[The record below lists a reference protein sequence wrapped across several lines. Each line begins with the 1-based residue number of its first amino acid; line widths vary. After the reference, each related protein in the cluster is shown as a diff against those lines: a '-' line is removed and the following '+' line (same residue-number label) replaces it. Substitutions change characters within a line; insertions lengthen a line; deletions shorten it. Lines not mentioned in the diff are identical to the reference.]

1 MKTWNWSKVVMV
13 GEAWKRIVEQVKICR
28 VPRKEEEDKR
38 NH

>member
-1 MKTWNWSKVVMV
+1 MVVMD

-28 VPRKEEEDKR
+28 VPRKEEEDKG